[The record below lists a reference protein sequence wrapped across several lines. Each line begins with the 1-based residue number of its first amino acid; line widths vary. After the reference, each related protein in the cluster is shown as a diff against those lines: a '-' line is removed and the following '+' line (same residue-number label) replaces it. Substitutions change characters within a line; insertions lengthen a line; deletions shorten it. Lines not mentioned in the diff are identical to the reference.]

1 MNLPASLLKFSLRLP
16 LVVLVLSLSAISLA
30 GYYYYVQQTRHIE
43 QAILEQLG
51 SIGDLKS
58 QQISDWIVERK
69 ADAEVLANSPAG
81 IVGLLLHPE
90 QNRQSHEA
98 LDWLSAWL
106 EHYHYRKIRLVDAA
120 GSMRLSMPERLEP
133 PPSALIDVAK
143 EAMRSRKVMIS
154 SFYRAQDEQIYLD
167 IIAPVYQDNNAAGAV
182 LISVDPHDFLFPI
195 IRSWPTPSPSAETL
209 LVQREGSEVVFLN
222 ELRHRRNAP
231 LSLRL
236 PLDKPDLPAAM
247 AARSKTGITDGVD
260 YRGVPVLATLR
271 NVADTP
277 WHIVAKIDREEIYEP
292 VRESAL
298 RTAFIVAMLAL
309 LAGVATALLWRRQRE
324 LALRQE
330 NEYSD
335 NLIQTANAMIIG
347 LDTEGNVRTFNEA
360 AERVTGYGRAEILGR
375 NWFEV
380 VVPQARYPEV
390 REVFRQWQAAG
401 HLPRT
406 FENPILTKSGEARHI
421 TWQNSELKQDGR
433 VTGIISFGIDIT
445 ERKQTELQLRKLSRA
460 VEQSANT
467 VVITDINGIIE
478 YVNPR
483 FCEITGYAA
492 DEVIGKTP
500 RILKSGEAPPQ
511 MYERLWKTLLAGDT
525 WHGEFHNRKKNGD
538 LYWCLE
544 TISPIKD
551 EKSRISNFV
560 SVTEDIS
567 DLKYAESTIKH
578 LAYYDPLTNLP
589 NRRLFRDRLEQAVI
603 GARRDDGLLAVMHL
617 NLDRFKLVNDTLG
630 HDAGDSL
637 LKAVAER
644 LADCLREG
652 DTIARLS
659 GDEFVVVTQHLS
671 QNEDAVR
678 VAEKIV
684 EALQQPFVLQ
694 AHEFFISTS
703 IGICIFPT
711 DTDDIDT
718 LFKNA
723 DIALHQAKNAGRN
736 NFRFFSADMNVATL
750 DQLELETDLRHAL
763 QCNEFVLHYQ
773 PQMDIKSGKTV
784 GVEALVRWMHPKR
797 GLVSPSEFIPL
808 TEENGLI
815 VPLSEW
821 VLKTACSQMREWQD
835 AGLPAVRVAVNL
847 SARHFR
853 QPDLV
858 ATVSHILHETRLAPQ
873 YLELEITEGTIM
885 LDVDRTIT
893 VLHELRALGVG
904 LSVDDFGTGYSSLN
918 YLKRFPVN
926 TLKIDRSFV
935 NDVTIDPEDAALARA
950 IIAMAH
956 SLHLRVIAEGVETEG
971 QQAFFADH
979 HCNEIQGY
987 YFSRPLPADDCAKFL
1002 QQSRLPVG
1010 GRKTEERTLLLVD
1023 DEVNI
1028 AASLKR
1034 LLRSEGY
1041 HILTATSGMEG
1052 LELLA
1057 TNHVGVIISDQRM
1070 PEMTGVEFLRRVK
1083 QLYPN
1088 TVRIVLSGYTE
1099 LKSVTDAINEGAVYK
1114 FLTKPWE
1121 DEPLRDSVRE
1131 AFHRHELKQEN
1142 IRLSHEIEHAN
1153 SELSK
1158 INRDLERRVAEKA
1171 REIRHNI
1178 NVLQVSQEVLEHL
1191 PTAVIGID
1199 EDGLIVMANHQA
1211 DALFGDDGALVGYEA
1226 RERLPVAFTDCMEG
1240 TGGGS
1245 HVVTLADDRSLRVV
1259 CHRMGE
1265 ACRSKGIVMVISPVD
1280 NV

>member
-1 MNLPASLLKFSLRLP
+1 MPEPILKFALRLP
-16 LVVLVLSLSAISLA
+16 LVVLVLFLPAIGLA

-58 QQISDWIVERK
+58 QQISDWVLERK
-69 ADAEVLANSPAG
+69 ADAEVLTNSLAG
-81 IVGLLLHPE
+81 IVGFLLHPGAD
-90 QNRQSHEA
+90 RQSGEA

-106 EHYHYRKIRLVDAA
+106 KHYHYRKIRLVDAA
-120 GSMRLSMPERLEP
+120 GTMQLSMPEHLESSP
-133 PPSALIDVAK
+133 PALLDIAR
-143 EAMRSRKVMIS
+143 EAMRTHKVMIS
-154 SFYRAQDEQIYLD
+154 SFYRAPDEQIYLD
-167 IIAPVYQDNNAAGAV
+167 IIAPIYQDNNAAGAV

-195 IRSWPTPSPSAETL
+195 VRSWPTPSPSAETL
-209 LVQREGSEVVFLN
+209 LVQREGNEVVFLN

-236 PLDKPDLPAAM
+236 PLDKPNLPEAM
-247 AARSKTGITDGVD
+247 AVRGKNGIAYGAD
-260 YRGVPVLATLR
+260 YRDVPVLATLR
-271 NVADTP
+271 SVAGTP
-277 WHIVAKIDREEIYEP
+277 WHIVAKIDREEIYAP

-309 LAGVATALLWRRQRE
+309 LASVAVVLLWRRQRE
-324 LALRQE
+324 LALWQE
-330 NEYSD
+330 KEYSD
-335 NLIQTANAMIIG
+335 NLIQTANAMIVG
-347 LDTEGNVRTFNEA
+347 LDAGGNVRTFNEA
-360 AERVTGYGRAEILGR
+360 AEQVTGYGRAEMLGR

-390 REVFRQWQAAG
+390 WEAFSQWQAAG

-406 FENPILTKSGEARHI
+406 FENPILTKSGEERHI
-421 TWQNSELKQDGR
+421 TWQNSELKQDGK
-433 VTGIISFGIDIT
+433 VTGTISFGIDIT
-445 ERKQTELQLRKLSRA
+445 ERKQAELKLCKLSRA

-467 VVITDINGIIE
+467 VVITDIKGIIE

-511 MYERLWKTLLAGDT
+511 VYERLWKTLLAGDT

-551 EKSRISNFV
+551 EIGCISNFV

-603 GARRDDGLLAVMHL
+603 GARRDGDMLAVMHL

-630 HDAGDSL
+630 HETGDQL

-644 LADCLREG
+644 LANSLREG

-659 GDEFVVVTQHLS
+659 GDEFMVVAQHLA
-671 QNEDAVR
+671 QGEDAVR

-684 EALQQPFVLQ
+684 EVLQQPFVMQ

-723 DIALHQAKNAGRN
+723 DIALRQAKEVGHN
-736 NFRFFSADMNVATL
+736 NFRFFSADMNADTL
-750 DQLELETDLRHAL
+750 SQLELEAGLRHAL
-763 QCNEFVLHYQ
+763 ERNEFVLHYQ
-773 PQMDIKSGKTV
+773 PQVNIENGKTV
-784 GVEALVRWMHPKR
+784 GVEALIRWMHPEH
-797 GLVSPSEFIPL
+797 GLVPPSEFIPL
-808 TEENGLI
+808 AEETGLI
-815 VPLSEW
+815 LSLSEW

-847 SARHFR
+847 SAKHFR

-858 ATVSHILHETRLAPQ
+858 TTVARILHETRLAPQ

-885 LDVDRTIT
+885 LNAEQTIA
-893 VLHELRALGVG
+893 VLHELRAMGVE
-904 LSVDDFGTGYSSLN
+904 LSVDDFGTGYSSLS

-935 NDVTIDPEDAALARA
+935 KDVTTNPEDAALARA

-956 SLHLRVIAEGVETEG
+956 SLNLRVIAEGVETEG
-971 QQAFFADH
+971 QQVFFADH
-979 HCNEIQGY
+979 HCDEIQGY

-1002 QQSRLPVG
+1002 QQSPRTIAG
-1010 GRKTEERTLLLVD
+1010 DRKPEQRTLLLVD

-1028 AASLKR
+1028 ATSLKR
-1034 LLRSEGY
+1034 MLRSDGY

-1057 TNHVGVIISDQRM
+1057 SNRIGVIISDQRM
-1070 PEMTGVEFLRRVK
+1070 PEMTGVEFLHRVK
-1083 QLYPN
+1083 QLYPD
-1088 TVRIVLSGYTE
+1088 TVRIVLSGYTD
-1099 LKSVTDAINEGAVYK
+1099 LKSVTDAINDGAVYK

-1121 DEPLRDSVRE
+1121 DEQLREQVHE
-1131 AFHRHELKQEN
+1131 AFHRFELKQEN
-1142 IRLSHEIEHAN
+1142 IRLSREIERAN
-1153 SELSK
+1153 SELSNV
-1158 INRDLERRVAEKA
+1158 NRDLERRVAEKTQ
-1171 REIRHNI
+1171 EIRHNI

-1191 PTAVIGID
+1191 PTAVIGVD

-1211 DALFGDDGALVGYEA
+1211 NALFDEDGSLLGCEA
-1226 RERLPVAFTDCMEG
+1226 IDRLPAVVIDCMEG
-1240 TGGGS
+1240 GS
-1245 HVVTLADDRSLRVV
+1245 SGTHVVTLANGQSVRII

-1265 ACRSKGIVMVISPVD
+1265 MCRSKGTVMVISLVD